1 MNKNKLAELLKIL
14 EEHGLTKEH
23 ALELLTSDVD
33 GSIRFSFVDPE
44 RMNRLSFPEIVFAQD
59 KADHEVLSIAQELY
73 SRAGSVIVS
82 RVSTEISNILLKHI
96 SDGVY
101 HERARIFSA
110 GNFPDKHRD
119 NESVVAIISAGTSDL
134 HASEEAA
141 VILEL
146 LHVRIERIY
155 DIGVAG
161 IHRLEKALPKL
172 MKSSVCVVF
181 AGMDGALPSVIA
193 GLFPGPVI
201 AIPTS
206 TGYGAAFGGISALLA
221 MLNSCSPGV
230 MVLNIDNGVGA
241 AAAAVRVIRK
251 ITE

>member
-1 MNKNKLAELLKIL
+1 MLKKSNL
-14 EEHGLTKEH
+14 TEER
-23 ALELLTSDVD
+23 ALELLTAEKYGDIKFS
-33 GSIRFSFVDPE
+33 SIDPE
-44 RMNRLSFPEIVFAQD
+44 RMKRLSFPEIVFAQD
-59 KADHEVLSIAQELY
+59 KTENEVAAISQELLA
-73 SRAGSVIVS
+73 RTGAVIVS
-82 RVSTEISNILLKHI
+82 RVSEDISNILLKNI
-96 SDGVY
+96 PDGIY

-110 GNFPDKHRD
+110 GTFPDEYKD
-119 NESVVAIISAGTSDL
+119 NAETVAVISAGTSDL

-146 LHVRIERIY
+146 LHAKINRIY

-161 IHRLEKALPKL
+161 IHRLERALPKL
-172 MKSSVCVVF
+172 MKSSVCLVF

-201 AIPTS
+201 AVPTS
-206 TGYGAAFGGISALLA
+206 TGYGTAFGGISALLA

-241 AAAAVRVIRK
+241 AAAAIRVIRRM
-251 ITE
+251 